1 MAKGVKSDSKEK
13 RPMRR
18 PAISSE
24 AEENQGIALANNLA
38 LEQLRNGT
46 ASSQI
51 IVHFLKQGSMKE
63 RLERE
68 RLEKENELLRA
79 KTEALQ
85 SEKKVEELYEKAL
98 EAMSEYK
105 GVLHGE

>member
-13 RPMRR
+13 RPMR

-105 GVLHGE
+105 GVMHGEQ